1 MLEQKLEKLINN
13 YPDFP
18 KKGIMFK
25 DITPILANPEI
36 FSEVIDRMSSYSI
49 NQNADAFIA
58 VDARGFLFAT
68 AIGLKLSK
76 PVILARKPGK
86 LPGELLQKKYDLEYG
101 SNSLTLQKS
110 SLEIGK
116 EFVIIDDLLATGGTV
131 NCIKEIL
138 LNAEKII
145 SGLIVVVELLD
156 LNARSKL
163 DFPIESVIKYWITF

>member
-36 FSEVIDRMSSYSI
+36 FSEVIDKMSSYSI

-163 DFPIESVIKYWITF
+163 DFPIESVIKY

>member
-86 LPGELLQKKYDLEYG
+86 LPGQLLQKKYDLEYG
-101 SNSLTLQKS
+101 SNSLTLQKN

-163 DFPIESVIKYWITF
+163 DFPIESVIKY

>member
-1 MLEQKLEKLINN
+1 MLEKKLEKLINN

-18 KKGIMFK
+18 KKGIIFN

-138 LNAEKII
+138 LSAEKII
-145 SGLIVVVELLD
+145 SGLIVVVELLN

-163 DFPIESVIKYWITF
+163 DFPIESIMKY

>member
-36 FSEVIDRMSSYSI
+36 FSEVIDKMSSYSI

-86 LPGELLQKKYDLEYG
+86 LPGQLLQKKYDLEYG
-101 SNSLTLQKS
+101 SNSLTLQKN

-116 EFVIIDDLLATGGTV
+116 KFVIIDDLLATGGTV
-131 NCIKEIL
+131 NCIKDIL
-138 LNAEKII
+138 LSAEKII

-163 DFPIESVIKYWITF
+163 DFPIESIIKY

>member
-1 MLEQKLEKLINN
+1 MINN

-49 NQNADAFIA
+49 NKNADAFIA

-76 PVILARKPGK
+76 PVILARKTR
-86 LPGELLQKKYDLEYG
+86 EA
-101 SNSLTLQKS
+101 S
-110 SLEIGK
+110 
-116 EFVIIDDLLATGGTV
+116 
-131 NCIKEIL
+131 
-138 LNAEKII
+138 
-145 SGLIVVVELLD
+145 
-156 LNARSKL
+156 R
-163 DFPIESVIKYWITF
+163 

>member
-49 NQNADAFIA
+49 NQNADALIA

-101 SNSLTLQKS
+101 SNLLSLQKS

-163 DFPIESVIKYWITF
+163 DFPIESVIKY

>member
-36 FSEVIDRMSSYSI
+36 FSEVINRMSSYSI

-156 LNARSKL
+156 LDARSKL
-163 DFPIESVIKYWITF
+163 DFPIESVIKY

>member
-1 MLEQKLEKLINN
+1 
-13 YPDFP
+13 
-18 KKGIMFK
+18 
-25 DITPILANPEI
+25 
-36 FSEVIDRMSSYSI
+36 MSSYSI

-86 LPGELLQKKYDLEYG
+86 LPGQLFQKKYDLEYG

-163 DFPIESVIKYWITF
+163 DFPIESVIKY

>member
-163 DFPIESVIKYWITF
+163 DFPIESVIKY

>member
-36 FSEVIDRMSSYSI
+36 FSEVIDKMSSYSI

-86 LPGELLQKKYDLEYG
+86 LPGQLLQKKYDLEYG
-101 SNSLTLQKS
+101 SNSLTLQKN

-131 NCIKEIL
+131 NCIKDIL
-138 LNAEKII
+138 LSAEKII

-163 DFPIESVIKYWITF
+163 DFPIESIIKY

>member
-49 NQNADAFIA
+49 NQNADALIA

-163 DFPIESVIKYWITF
+163 DFPIESIIKY

>member
-49 NQNADAFIA
+49 NQNADALIA

-101 SNSLTLQKS
+101 SNLLSLQKS

-156 LNARSKL
+156 LNARSKF
-163 DFPIESVIKYWITF
+163 DFPIESVIKY

>member
-36 FSEVIDRMSSYSI
+36 FSEVIDKMSSYSI

-86 LPGELLQKKYDLEYG
+86 LPGQLFQKKYDLEYG
-101 SNSLTLQKS
+101 SNSLTLQKN

-131 NCIKEIL
+131 NCIKDIL
-138 LNAEKII
+138 LSAEKII

-163 DFPIESVIKYWITF
+163 DFPIESIIKY

>member
-36 FSEVIDRMSSYSI
+36 FSEVIDKMSSYSI

-86 LPGELLQKKYDLEYG
+86 LPGQLLQKKYDLEYG
-101 SNSLTLQKS
+101 SNSLTLQKN

-163 DFPIESVIKYWITF
+163 DFPIESIIKY

>member
-86 LPGELLQKKYDLEYG
+86 LPGQLLQKKYDLEYG
-101 SNSLTLQKS
+101 SNSLTLQKN

-131 NCIKEIL
+131 NCIKDIL
-138 LNAEKII
+138 LSAEKII
-145 SGLIVVVELLD
+145 SGLIVVVELID

-163 DFPIESVIKYWITF
+163 DFPIESIIKY

>member
-36 FSEVIDRMSSYSI
+36 FSEVIDKMSSYSI

-86 LPGELLQKKYDLEYG
+86 LPGQLLQKKYELEYG
-101 SNSLTLQKS
+101 SNSLTLQKN

-116 EFVIIDDLLATGGTV
+116 KFVIIDDLLATGGTV
-131 NCIKEIL
+131 NCIKDIL
-138 LNAEKII
+138 LSAEKII

-156 LNARSKL
+156 LKARSKL
-163 DFPIESVIKYWITF
+163 DFPIESIIKY

>member
-25 DITPILANPEI
+25 DISPILANPEI

-49 NQNADAFIA
+49 NQNADALIA

-101 SNSLTLQKS
+101 SNLLSLQKS

-163 DFPIESVIKYWITF
+163 DFPIESVIKY

>member
-49 NQNADAFIA
+49 NQNADALIA

-163 DFPIESVIKYWITF
+163 DFPIESVIKYWINF

>member
-36 FSEVIDRMSSYSI
+36 FSEVIDKMSSYSI

-86 LPGELLQKKYDLEYG
+86 LPGQLLQKKYDLEYG
-101 SNSLTLQKS
+101 SNSLTLQKN

-163 DFPIESVIKYWITF
+163 DFPIESVIKY

>member
-36 FSEVIDRMSSYSI
+36 FSEVIDKMSSYSI

>member
-49 NQNADAFIA
+49 NKNADAFIA

-101 SNSLTLQKS
+101 SNALALQKS

-116 EFVIIDDLLATGGTV
+116 KFVIIDDLLATGGTV
-131 NCIKEIL
+131 TCIKEIL
-138 LNAEKII
+138 LSAEKII
-145 SGLIVVVELLD
+145 SGLIVVVELLN

-163 DFPIESVIKYWITF
+163 DFPIESIIKY

>member
-49 NQNADAFIA
+49 NQNADALIA

-163 DFPIESVIKYWITF
+163 DFPIESVIKY

>member
-145 SGLIVVVELLD
+145 SGLIVVVELID

-163 DFPIESVIKYWITF
+163 DFPIESIIKY

>member
-25 DITPILANPEI
+25 DITPILANPKI
-36 FSEVIDRMSSYSI
+36 FAEVIDRMSSYSI

-86 LPGELLQKKYDLEYG
+86 LPGQLLQKKYDLEYG
-101 SNSLTLQKS
+101 SNSLTLQKN
-110 SLEIGK
+110 SLAIGK

-138 LNAEKII
+138 LSAEKII

-163 DFPIESVIKYWITF
+163 DFPIESIIKY

>member
-36 FSEVIDRMSSYSI
+36 FSEVIDKMSSYSI

-86 LPGELLQKKYDLEYG
+86 LPGQLLQKKYDLEYG
-101 SNSLTLQKS
+101 SNSLTLQKN

-131 NCIKEIL
+131 NCIKDIL
-138 LNAEKII
+138 LSAEKII
-145 SGLIVVVELLD
+145 SGLIVVVELID

-163 DFPIESVIKYWITF
+163 DFPIESIIKY